1 MKLLVV
7 LLALLSLIAACAEP
21 VSEPEQQ
28 IRDFLT
34 KIERASRD
42 KDIQA
47 LKDVVSASY
56 SDKVGRQQEDLHNL
70 IKLHYFR
77 RRDVF
82 LLTRIE
88 TLELTA
94 PGEAKLSVLAAMA
107 GTPLESEQSLRDVRA
122 DLYRF
127 DLELR
132 DEGSGEWRVLSG
144 DWRPA
149 RMDDF
154 LEAL

>member
-1 MKLLVV
+1 MKLTVAVV
-7 LLALLSLIAACAEP
+7 SLLALVVACAEP

-28 IRDFLT
+28 IRDLLT
-34 KIERASRD
+34 EIERASRD
-42 KDIQA
+42 KDIGA
-47 LKDVVSASY
+47 LKDTVSASY
-56 SDKVGRQQEDLHNL
+56 SDKVGRSQEDLHNL

-88 TLELTA
+88 TLELPA
-94 PGEAKLSVLAAMA
+94 PGQAKLSVLAAMA
-107 GTPLESEQSLRDVRA
+107 GTPLESEESLRDVRA

-132 DEGSGEWRVLSG
+132 DEGAGQWRVTSG
-144 DWRPA
+144 AWRPA

-154 LEAL
+154 FEAL

>member
-1 MKLLVV
+1 MKRSTVLLT
-7 LLALLSLIAACAEP
+7 LLALVVACAEP
-21 VSEPEQQ
+21 VPEPEQQ
-28 IRDFLT
+28 IREFLT
-34 KIERASRD
+34 EIERASRA
-42 KDIQA
+42 KDIGA

-56 SDKVGRQQEDLHNL
+56 SDKVGRRQEDLHNL
-70 IKLHYFR
+70 IVLHYFG

-94 PGEAKLSVLAAMA
+94 PGEAALSLLVAMA

-127 DLELR
+127 ELELR
-132 DEGSGEWRVLSG
+132 DEGSGEWRVLSA

>member
-1 MKLLVV
+1 MKLSVMLVS
-7 LLALLSLIAACAEP
+7 LLALAVACSEP
-21 VSEPEQQ
+21 VQEPEQQ
-28 IRDFLT
+28 IRDLVGE
-34 KIERASRD
+34 IERASRD

-47 LKDVVSASY
+47 LKDMVSASY
-56 SDKVGRQQEDLHNL
+56 SDRVGRKQENLHSL
-70 IKLHYFR
+70 IKLHYLR

-88 TLELTA
+88 TLELPA
-94 PGEAKLSVLAAMA
+94 PGRAKFSLLAALA
-107 GTPLESEQSLRDVRA
+107 GTPLESEATLRDVRA

-127 DLELR
+127 ELELR
-132 DEGSGEWRVLSG
+132 DEGSGRWRVVSA

-149 RMDDF
+149 RLDDF

>member
-1 MKLLVV
+1 MKLTVV
-7 LLALLSLIAACAEP
+7 AVSLLALAVACTEP
-21 VSEPEQQ
+21 VLEPEQQ
-28 IRDFLT
+28 IRDLLGE
-34 KIERASRD
+34 IERASRE
-42 KDIQA
+42 KDIQT
-47 LKDVVSASY
+47 LKNLVSASY
-56 SDKVGRQQEDLHNL
+56 SDKVGRKQENLHSL
-70 IKLHYFR
+70 IKLHYLR

-88 TLELTA
+88 TLELPA
-94 PGEAKLSVLAAMA
+94 PGQAKLSVLAAMA
-107 GTPLESEQSLRDVRA
+107 GTPLESEAALRDVRA

-127 DLELR
+127 ELELR
-132 DEGSGEWRVLSG
+132 DEGSGEWRVVSA